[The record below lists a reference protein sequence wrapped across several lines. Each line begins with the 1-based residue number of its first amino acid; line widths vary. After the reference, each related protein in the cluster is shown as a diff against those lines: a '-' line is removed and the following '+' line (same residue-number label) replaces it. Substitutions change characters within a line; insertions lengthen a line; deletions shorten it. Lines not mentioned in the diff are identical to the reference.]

1 MIDKLI
7 KGLSENGERDTQNLE
22 TVRVQLV
29 SIKSTHDALK
39 EYIFQALLNIRSNE
53 NDQKKLELAVES
65 LIEVRKYSD
74 QEIER
79 YTNTLSLLSGKI
91 QSVQETIALI
101 DNMENSE
108 DESKNRFNV

>member
-22 TVRVQLV
+22 TVRAQIVA
-29 SIKSTHDALK
+29 IKSTHDALK

-53 NDQKKLELAVES
+53 NTQKKLELAVES

-79 YTNTLSLLSGKI
+79 YTAALSLLSGKI

-101 DNMENSE
+101 DNMENAE
-108 DESKNRFNV
+108 DESKEVI